1 MTWRMVL
8 SADYSN
14 FHQNPPKI
22 CSPRCFVTVC
32 IVLSL
37 LLSGCVMST
46 RFIDEPLNAPVYF
59 GVHVVRRGETLYS
72 IAKRYSREF
81 SELAGANG
89 IAPPY
94 IIHPGQKLDLEK
106 RVKLAPR
113 AAPAVKNPP
122 QNSANVTEG
131 KSRNEAMKTVTES
144 KKANEFKEI
153 KWRWPHIGPILAK
166 YTHAT
171 DKKSNLSNKG
181 LDVGGKVGDP
191 IYAAAPGEV
200 VYAGSGLL
208 GYGNL
213 VIITHDDRYLSAY
226 AHNRKLLVTE
236 GQQIE
241 QGQQIAE
248 LGASGSD
255 QPKLHFEIRRDGQPV
270 DPLQYLPKINNLPK
284 KTAPKK

>member
-1 MTWRMVL
+1 MVL
-8 SADYSN
+8 STYYSS

-22 CSPRCFVTVC
+22 SSLRLSVTIC
-32 IVLSL
+32 IALFL
-37 LLSGCVMST
+37 LISGCSTST
-46 RFIDEPLNAPVYF
+46 RFYEETLAEPVYF
-59 GVHVVRRGETLYS
+59 GVHVVRPGETLYS
-72 IAKRYSREF
+72 IAKRYGRDF
-81 SELAGANG
+81 SQLAGANG

-106 RVKLAPR
+106 HGKTVRGG
-113 AAPAVKNPP
+113 KNEVRRKP
-122 QNSANVTEG
+122 QNSRNVTEG
-131 KSRNEAMKTVTES
+131 KARNEAIKTVTES
-144 KKANEFKEI
+144 KKAKEFKEI
-153 KWRWPHIGPILAK
+153 KWRWPHLGPILAK

-171 DKKSNLSNKG
+171 DKKSHVSNKG
-181 LDVGGKVGDP
+181 IDIGGKVGDP

-236 GQQIE
+236 GQWIE
-241 QGQQIAE
+241 QGQPIAE

-255 QPKLHFEIRRDGQPV
+255 RPKLHFEIRRDGQPV
-270 DPLQYLPKINNLPK
+270 DPLKYMPKR
-284 KTAPKK
+284 

>member
-1 MTWRMVL
+1 MIL
-8 SADYSN
+8 SANYSGFDRN
-14 FHQNPPKI
+14 SPKI
-22 CSPRCFVTVC
+22 CLLSLFVTIC
-32 IVLSL
+32 IVVFGAI
-37 LLSGCVMST
+37 SGCTTST
-46 RFIDEPLNAPVYF
+46 RFYDEQLNAPVYF

-72 IAKRYSREF
+72 IAKRYNREF
-81 SELAGANG
+81 SELASANG

-94 IIHPGQKLDLEK
+94 TIHPGQKLDLEMRGK
-106 RVKLAPR
+106 RALQADAEAR
-113 AAPAVKNPP
+113 NFTQKNK
-122 QNSANVTEG
+122 NVTEG
-131 KSRNEAMKTVTES
+131 KSRNSPVKTVTES
-144 KKANEFKEI
+144 KKTRQFKEI
-153 KWRWPHIGPILAK
+153 IWRWPHVGPILAK

-181 LDVGGKVGDP
+181 IDIGGRVGDP

-241 QGQQIAE
+241 SGQPIAE
-248 LGASGSD
+248 LGSSGTD

-270 DPLQYLPKINNLPK
+270 DPLKYLPKLNHFPK
-284 KTAPKK
+284 K